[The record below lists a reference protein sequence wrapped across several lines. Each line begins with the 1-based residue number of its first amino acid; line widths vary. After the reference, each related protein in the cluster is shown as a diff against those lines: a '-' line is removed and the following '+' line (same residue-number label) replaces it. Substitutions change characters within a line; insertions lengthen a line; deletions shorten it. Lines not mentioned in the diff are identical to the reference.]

1 MIDMI
6 DTNATL
12 ATDEE
17 AIGTQATL
25 RRKTRPQK
33 GDRHFGRV
41 SVTNGRRLH
50 TPPTAGNATWQR
62 RFKDIYQLIVEDIG
76 PDLTEGQR
84 QLVRRVSMLSI
95 ACEKMESKAA
105 AGHDYDHQTYSMYT
119 DQLGRTLQCLG
130 LKQQAATSVA
140 ADATA

>member
-1 MIDMI
+1 MIETIEIAD
-6 DTNATL
+6 ATL

-17 AIGTQATL
+17 AIGTQAL

-33 GDRHFGRV
+33 GDRHFGRA

-84 QLVRRVSMLSI
+84 QLARRVSMLSI